1 MADNSAMN
9 TLKSLLGD
17 DAEQK
22 IQAVMSSLSSSSEN
36 NDSSNEELIPTQNTA
51 PPTPIDTA
59 GLEQILKIKEIIN
72 ELGNSRSDSRSNLLM
87 SLKPFLRQSRQQSVD
102 SAVRLLNLTK
112 LSNLIKR

>member
-36 NDSSNEELIPTQNTA
+36 NSSSSEELVPTKNIP
-51 PPTPIDTA
+51 PVDT
-59 GLEQILKIKEIIN
+59 GSLEQILKIKEIVN